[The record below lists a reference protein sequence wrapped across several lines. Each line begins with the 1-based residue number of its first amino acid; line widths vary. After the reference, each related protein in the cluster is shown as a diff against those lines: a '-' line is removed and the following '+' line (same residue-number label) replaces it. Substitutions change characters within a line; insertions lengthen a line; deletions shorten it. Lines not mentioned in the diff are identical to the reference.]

1 MSGRLVPGREAV
13 KRLTIGSGDLPS
25 FSSAFPAA
33 HLQTERTWENVV
45 LHPKTQHQIQ
55 EIENWVKD
63 DFVPMGDRELGKRVK
78 AGYRVLFHGPAGTGK
93 ALTATLLGKTAGRP
107 VLRID
112 LARVLSKYIGETEK
126 NLSRLF
132 DAAREKDWILFFD
145 EADALFGKRTAVR
158 DSHDRYANQ
167 EVAYLLQA
175 IETHPGL
182 VIVATNQRNTN
193 DDAFL
198 RRFQASIEFLHPT
211 RGEPI
216 AKPPQRRGGHRPAR
230 GPEEPSSAQRL
241 RPDR

>member
-1 MSGRLVPGREAV
+1 MTSGRLGPGREAV
-13 KRLTIGSGDLPS
+13 ERLTNGSVDLPS

-33 HLQTERTWENVV
+33 HLQTEMTWEDVV
-45 LHPKTQHQIQ
+45 LHPKAQHQIQ
-55 EIENWVKD
+55 EIENWVRD
-63 DFVPMGDRELGKRVK
+63 NSVPMDDPEMDKRVK

-93 ALTATLLGKTAGRP
+93 TVAATLLGKSAGRP

-132 DAAREKDWILFFD
+132 DAARDKDWILFFD

-158 DSHDRYANQ
+158 EAHDKYANQ

-182 VIVATNQRNTN
+182 VILATNQRNTI

-198 RRFQASIEFLHPT
+198 RRFQASIQFLHPT
-211 RGEPI
+211 C
-216 AKPPQRRGGHRPAR
+216 AGH
-230 GPEEPSSAQRL
+230 SA
-241 RPDR
+241 